1 MRNNI
6 MHRGIAMI
14 ELIFAIV
21 IMGIVMMSAPMLI
34 STATKSGY
42 ATIQQESI
50 NEAASQINIILG
62 YAWDESNTDES
73 RPPVILQT
81 AGDSDLNET
90 IATGR
95 RAGTPIG
102 SSRTFLDSNGLKW
115 SASTIGADG
124 DMDDMDD
131 FDGSSYLREVDSANT
146 GVKATTADYVE
157 KNTSISI
164 NSSIDYIVDN
174 ASAGTYLDPGA
185 DKKIIFAPDF
195 NASATGTSNIKKIS
209 VTLTSNSGVD
219 ELEKEITLHA
229 FSCNTGA
236 YNLEER

>member
-1 MRNNI
+1 
-6 MHRGIAMI
+6 MI

-21 IMGIVMMSAPMLI
+21 VMGIVMMSAPMLI

-42 ATIQQESI
+42 ATIQQEGI

-62 YAWDESNTDES
+62 YAWDESNTDDS

-90 IATGR
+90 VPTGR
-95 RAGTPIG
+95 RAGTPTD
-102 SSRTFLDSNGLKW
+102 SPRTFLDENGSRW
-115 SASTIGADG
+115 SASAIGTTG
-124 DMDDMDD
+124 DTDDMDDDMDD
-131 FDGSSYLREVDSANT
+131 FDGSTVLREIESADT
-146 GVKATTADYVE
+146 GNKATSADYVE

-164 NSSIDYIVDN
+164 SRSIGYIGDA

-185 DKKIIFAPDF
+185 DKKITFAPDF
-195 NASATGTSNIKKIS
+195 PTAATGTSNIKKIS
-209 VTLTSNSGVD
+209 VTLTSTSGVD
-219 ELEKEITLHA
+219 ELNKTIILHA
-229 FSCNTGA
+229 FSCNIGA